1 MSKFNLI
8 DNVTEEIINILQSDY
23 DYYLNIFNDY
33 DFNKSEYDNNRL
45 FINTI
50 IPHVKELIKR
60 GINYNNSNIGYSNYY
75 MIISLLDDFLLDDSI
90 NQSHF
95 IKHLTSKI
103 KHDILIRKSI
113 NQNGDDTPL
122 YSYQY

>member
-8 DNVTEEIINILQSDY
+8 DTVTKEIVKILQSDY
-23 DYYLNIFNDY
+23 DYYINTFNDY
-33 DFNKSEYDNNRL
+33 DFNKSEYDNNKL

-50 IPHVKELIKR
+50 IPYAKDLIKQ
-60 GINYNNSNIGYSNYY
+60 GINQNNIGYSNYF
-75 MIISLLDDFLLDDSI
+75 MLISLLDDFLLDDSI

-95 IKHLTSKI
+95 IKHLISEI
-103 KHDILIRKSI
+103 KHDVLIRKSI

>member
-8 DNVTEEIINILQSDY
+8 DTVTEEIINILQSDY
-23 DYYLNIFNDY
+23 DYYINTFNDY
-33 DFNKSEYDNNRL
+33 DFNKSDYDNYML

-50 IPHVKELIKR
+50 IPHAKELIKR
-60 GINYNNSNIGYSNYY
+60 GINYNNSNIGYSNYF
-75 MIISLLDDFLLDDSI
+75 MLISLLDDFLLDDSI

-95 IKHLTSKI
+95 IKHLTNEI

-113 NQNGDDTPL
+113 NKNGDDTPL
-122 YSYQY
+122 YTYQY